1 MRNEIV
7 KILLAL
13 LYILSEDYQKFISNE
28 LEIDSMSWSIKMKIL
43 SLRDVEVLYIR
54 EIKICTL
61 PIFDADYNISLMYVL
76 SALTWNKK
84 IKVY

>member
-1 MRNEIV
+1 MRNEVV

-28 LEIDSMSWSIKMKIL
+28 LEIDSSWSIKMKIL

-76 SALTWNKK
+76 SALT
-84 IKVY
+84 